1 LVAGV
6 DWPAAGDTVS
16 LAGAVDS
23 FPEIAEQPWRESSLA
38 RWLKARRNALST
50 KLAADTLRVVD
61 FCTMVA
67 TGWIALLLY
76 SPIQFDAWSHY
87 SLVAVLGGV
96 LLVNLMQMDGVYHP
110 DRVREPLS
118 HLPAT
123 GKAILLT
130 AAMLIAVAFIGK
142 VSAEYSRGWALL
154 WLALAFG
161 TAASVRLVLY
171 LVLLRVQRIDRNGWL
186 QRQVAIVGTGPDA
199 ERFIDHLKRL
209 DGGGIR
215 LLGVYD
221 HQSRERPS
229 AIGGCPVRGTVADLS
244 ELCRN
249 VPVDEIY
256 VAMPLA
262 AEAALLETLN
272 RLQCLPADI
281 RLVVAPLGYRLL
293 NRRVSCVHQVPMIHV
308 AERPLGEWGRLVKWI
323 EDAVVATLALT
334 VLGPVMLLIALAIK
348 IDSPGPVLFRQKRY
362 GFSNQVIEILKF
374 RTMRHDQCDPDGSR
388 LTTRDDPRVT
398 RLGRLLRRSSLD
410 ELPQLINVLRGEM
423 SVVGPRP
430 HPIEAKAADRLYQ
443 DVVAGYAA
451 RHKVKPGLT
460 GWAQVNGWRGP
471 TDTEEQIVKRV
482 EHDLWYLENWSVY
495 FDIKIL
501 MMTVVV
507 GLFGKNAY

>member
-186 QRQVAIVGTGPDA
+186 QRQVAIVGAGPDA
-199 ERFIDHLKRL
+199 ERFIAHLERL
-209 DGGGIR
+209 NGAGIR
-215 LLGVYD
+215 LLGIYD
-221 HQSRERPS
+221 DRSRELPS
-229 AIGGCPVRGTVADLS
+229 AIGDCPVRGTIADLC
-244 ELCRN
+244 ELCRT
-249 VPVDEIY
+249 VPVDEIF
-256 VAMPLA
+256 VAMPLTA
-262 AEAALLETLN
+262 
-272 RLQCLPADI
+272 
-281 RLVVAPLGYRLL
+281 
-293 NRRVSCVHQVPMIHV
+293 
-308 AERPLGEWGRLVKWI
+308 
-323 EDAVVATLALT
+323 
-334 VLGPVMLLIALAIK
+334 
-348 IDSPGPVLFRQKRY
+348 
-362 GFSNQVIEILKF
+362 
-374 RTMRHDQCDPDGSR
+374 
-388 LTTRDDPRVT
+388 
-398 RLGRLLRRSSLD
+398 
-410 ELPQLINVLRGEM
+410 
-423 SVVGPRP
+423 
-430 HPIEAKAADRLYQ
+430 
-443 DVVAGYAA
+443 
-451 RHKVKPGLT
+451 
-460 GWAQVNGWRGP
+460 
-471 TDTEEQIVKRV
+471 
-482 EHDLWYLENWSVY
+482 
-495 FDIKIL
+495 
-501 MMTVVV
+501 
-507 GLFGKNAY
+507 